1 MFIFQHFLRF
11 QNKSFCFPTFQNC
24 SDSGTL
30 LCFFLMSW
38 CHLTSISVKY
48 SVKLS
53 SFFVRVYHYWL
64 QNVPFPFFRFFF
76 VDIIWKVG
84 VSGVGGMF
92 VSKICYLRLENI
104 LYRPTNAIILQ
115 ILMLIYFWISY
126 VKIPIQVLRFRFLF
140 LSQIFKVVCVLQ
152 IKPREIFGI
161 CTGSLEDTIYPKIKT
176 SVVMMNFYTISF
188 GNNK

>member
-30 LCFFLMSW
+30 LCFFNVLMPSYFNF
-38 CHLTSISVKY
+38 CKIFCKTVILFRTCISLLTSKCSISI
-48 SVKLS
+48 LS
-53 SFFVRVYHYWL
+53 LFL
-64 QNVPFPFFRFFF
+64 C
-76 VDIIWKVG
+76 WKVG

-126 VKIPIQVLRFRFLF
+126 VKIPNQVLRFRFLF
-140 LSQIFKVVCVLQ
+140 FRVKYSK
-152 IKPREIFGI
+152 
-161 CTGSLEDTIYPKIKT
+161 
-176 SVVMMNFYTISF
+176 
-188 GNNK
+188 